1 MGKRLSG
8 KKWVLKQKKRRAEK
22 ERKKKI
28 TFLEKKG
35 EEKKTDSL
43 LIFNINLRFGTWYSI
58 LSFRKKRALWKNLSQ
73 KKSAEKG
80 CPKKMPLFSKGEKKN
95 QAQRPFFG
103 GRFFG
108 VLLPISYI
116 AKENLGSWQL
126 VSLRPRKLFPWQLVL
141 WQYKK
146 IRFVETCFVAAR
158 KTGFRF
164 AAACFV
170 VGKKKHVAW

>member
-1 MGKRLSG
+1 
-8 KKWVLKQKKRRAEK
+8 
-22 ERKKKI
+22 
-28 TFLEKKG
+28 
-35 EEKKTDSL
+35 
-43 LIFNINLRFGTWYSI
+43 
-58 LSFRKKRALWKNLSQ
+58 
-73 KKSAEKG
+73 
-80 CPKKMPLFSKGEKKN
+80 MPLFSKGEKKN